1 MDLNSKKKAFK
12 KFVQRKKLTFENDI
26 IGKMHDTNNDP
37 KRFWQ
42 LLEMLEK
49 KTKTDYVPTITPSK
63 WTNMFRK
70 LLFDPGLTNFEIEK
84 DDEEHVIMNKMITK
98 EELLTATKK
107 IKKSKASG
115 LDQVLNEMILC
126 TVDMY
131 PEIFLNLFNSLL
143 DNGIFPNL
151 WTASIIVPLHKK
163 GSKSDE
169 KNYRGIALTSCLG
182 KFFNLIVNE
191 RLTEFATSKNIVKPE
206 QIGFVK
212 GNRTSDNL
220 LILHSLF
227 NQYCNVKGKKL
238 YAAFIDFEK
247 AYDRISRDV
256 LLKKLYSLGI
266 RGKIFN
272 VIESMYKNDQSCI
285 QIGNKRTD
293 FFPVN
298 MGVKQGCI
306 LSPTLFNISLSD
318 LPQVFNKAVN
328 TPVQY
333 GNVNVGSLFW
343 ADDIVILSE
352 TKEGLQ

>member
-1 MDLNSKKKAFK
+1 MGKAWEVQGLNSFDIPMRL
-12 KFVQRKKLTFENDI
+12 QRTFSDQEDFM
-26 IGKMHDTNNDP
+26 KMG
-37 KRFWQ
+37 
-42 LLEMLEK
+42 
-49 KTKTDYVPTITPSK
+49 S
-63 WTNMFRK
+63 WTNMFKK
-70 LLFDPGLTNFEIEK
+70 LLFNPELTNFEIEK

-98 EELLTATKK
+98 EELLAATKK

-115 LDQVLNEMILC
+115 LNQVLNEMILC

-151 WTASIIVPLHKK
+151 WTKSIIIPLHKK
-163 GSKSDE
+163 GSKSDK

-182 KFFNLIVNE
+182 KFFNLIINE
-191 RLTEFATSKNIVKPE
+191 RLTEFAASKNIFKPE

-227 NQYCNVKGKKL
+227 NQYCNVRGKKL

-256 LLKKLYSLGI
+256 LLKKLYSLG
-266 RGKIFN
+266 RKGKIFN

-298 MGVKQGCI
+298 MGV
-306 LSPTLFNISLSD
+306 
-318 LPQVFNKAVN
+318 NKV
-328 TPVQY
+328 VY
-333 GNVNVGSLFW
+333 
-343 ADDIVILSE
+343 
-352 TKEGLQ
+352 